1 VTAKIDKKAGVGH
14 LSCKVCDQS
23 FSCSINCTQ
32 PPRESGLVTMAY
44 ADLFA
49 PDLSLPVDV
58 YSEWVDA
65 CDTVAQENKEANA
78 NRPRNFMP
86 PGRAGEPERVDDDLD
101 DEDADR
107 HNGYGGEGIVDD
119 DEDDY

>member
-1 VTAKIDKKAGVGH
+1 MA
-14 LSCKVCDQS
+14 
-23 FSCSINCTQ
+23 
-32 PPRESGLVTMAY
+32 MAY

-78 NRPRNFMP
+78 SRSRNP
-86 PGRAGEPERVDDDLD
+86 ALPGRAGEPERVDDDLD
-101 DEDADR
+101 DEDVDR
-107 HNGYGGEGIVDD
+107 HNGYGGEGIDD

>member
-1 VTAKIDKKAGVGH
+1 MA
-14 LSCKVCDQS
+14 
-23 FSCSINCTQ
+23 
-32 PPRESGLVTMAY
+32 MAY
-44 ADLFA
+44 ADLFV

-78 NRPRNFMP
+78 NRPRSFAP
-86 PGRAGEPERVDDDLD
+86 PGRAGERERVDDDLD

>member
-1 VTAKIDKKAGVGH
+1 MA
-14 LSCKVCDQS
+14 
-23 FSCSINCTQ
+23 
-32 PPRESGLVTMAY
+32 MAY
-44 ADLFA
+44 ADLFP

-78 NRPRNFMP
+78 NRARNHAI
-86 PGRAGEPERVDDDLD
+86 PGRAGEAERGVDDDLD
-101 DEDADR
+101 DEDVDR